1 MKNLYFSFLLAVL
14 AIPLFTGVAQAAKS
28 KHLQQLLSTKQCNG
42 CDLSGANLSN
52 IDLSKAQLVG
62 ANLNMANLVNTN
74 LSEANLTKASVVGA
88 NLGGANLRQT
98 NLSEATF
105 VYSNLAQA
113 QMQGATL
120 YKTDLQGAN
129 LANVELTGAR
139 ISRSSFT
146 NANIYQVKLPGSV
159 NANNNTFT
167 RATLGK
173 LNGDDGA
180 SISLET
186 IEQDEVT
193 SEDRKPTNTQTNEAG
208 GRRDEVT
215 TNSTQPRSGRGRET
229 VAPPASSPAPTP
241 AISRPR
247 ARRKHQVP
255 GWVGVIQ
262 RSTAGGSHFHNPDDP
277 DVRIELW

>member
-1 MKNLYFSFLLAVL
+1 MKNLHFSCLLAVL
-14 AIPLFTGVAQAAKS
+14 AIPLFTGIAQAAKP

-88 NLGGANLRQT
+88 NLSGANLRQT
-98 NLSEATF
+98 NLTEATF

-129 LANVELTGAR
+129 LANVDLTGAR

-146 NANIYQVKLPGSV
+146 NANIYQAKLPGSV

-173 LNGDDGA
+173 LNGDNGA

-186 IEQDEVT
+186 IEQDQDVL
-193 SEDRKPTNTQTNEAG
+193 TNEAG
-208 GRRDEVT
+208 GRDGVT
-215 TNSTQPRSGRGRET
+215 TNSGTQTQSGRGRET
-229 VAPPASSPAPTP
+229 VAPP

-255 GWVGVIQ
+255 DWVGVIQ

-277 DVRIELW
+277 NVRIELW